1 MKLST
6 FYRIEIAAGLLY
18 DAVGKTI
25 PKADRDTALA
35 SILRV
40 ACELFGGAT
49 ILPASGRWEDPASGL
64 VAAEPS
70 LCLVVLTPKGNKT
83 QQKSVLKAVGMLA
96 DVVKGTLGQSA
107 VLVSLSEVRAAF
119 V

>member
-1 MKLST
+1 MKLTT

-25 PKADRDTALA
+25 SEADRDAALA
-35 SILRV
+35 SIQRV

-49 ILPASGRWEDPASGL
+49 ILPASGRWEDPASGI
-64 VAAEPS
+64 VHTEPS

-83 QQKSVLKAVGMLA
+83 QQKSVFKAVDMLA

-107 VLVSLSEVRAAF
+107 VLVSVSEVKAAF
-119 V
+119 I